1 MSVLKYSQRQLK
13 YEERN
18 TCVIARKI
26 KASNFQLRV
35 KKKKKTTLYL
45 YKKGICYFK
54 CTGRGITCRVPRETA
69 YTVSQKENES
79 SSETKLKSWK
89 ISL

>member
-1 MSVLKYSQRQLK
+1 MTVIVQSGRGSGGWEVSVLKYSQRQLK

-35 KKKKKTTLYL
+35 KKKKKQPSTYIRKVFATLSAL
-45 YKKGICYFK
+45 A
-54 CTGRGITCRVPRETA
+54 E
-69 YTVSQKENES
+69 E
-79 SSETKLKSWK
+79 
-89 ISL
+89 